1 MKASTRFI
9 TSTALFTAIL
19 IAVQFALSGVAGV
32 ELVTVIF
39 LAFCYCAGQRAGLTV
54 GICFSLLRCFLF
66 GFYPTVVVLYLIYY
80 PSFALFF
87 GFLGKKFGQDISIYR
102 YIAIIGLATLFT
114 ILFTLLDD
122 VVTPLMF
129 GFNKTAMLSYFY
141 ASVPFMIAQS
151 VCTLISVALLFKPL
165 AKVFSIAK
173 LNNL

>member
-1 MKASTRFI
+1 MRASTRFI

-54 GICFSLLRCFLF
+54 AICFSLLRCFLF

-102 YIAIIGLATLFT
+102 YIAVIGLATLFT
-114 ILFTLLDD
+114 ISFTLLDD

-151 VCTLISVALLFKPL
+151 VCTLISVTLLFKPL
-165 AKVFSIAK
+165 AKVFSLAK